1 MFGQTKTIMTIGEQL
16 KFQREKLDLT
26 QKEISEI
33 AGLSL
38 DTVSRVENGR
48 NKNPTVYVIRQLS
61 KALNYYKFEL

>member
-1 MFGQTKTIMTIGEQL
+1 MTIGEQL
-16 KFQREKLDLT
+16 KFERKKLGLT
-26 QKEISEI
+26 QEKVAEV